1 MFAICSVTTTLKIIS
16 PSTSVVV
23 LNWMEFNPFSIFEGV
38 PVKFTVVILVH
49 EGYPVSLVSPVV
61 DNTLKVEANVV
72 LTDKETL

>member
-1 MFAICSVTTTLKIIS
+1 
-16 PSTSVVV
+16 
-23 LNWMEFNPFSIFEGV
+23 MEFNPFSIFEGV

-49 EGYPVSLVSPVV
+49 EGYPVSLVSPAV